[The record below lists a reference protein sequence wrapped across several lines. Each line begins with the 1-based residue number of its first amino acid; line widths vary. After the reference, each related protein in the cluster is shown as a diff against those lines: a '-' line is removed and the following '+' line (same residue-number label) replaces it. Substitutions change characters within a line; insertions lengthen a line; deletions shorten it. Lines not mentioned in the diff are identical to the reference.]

1 MVPYPSLSG
10 LVLPCVTWDN
20 ARSCSV
26 FYMHFLSRNASVVW
40 KVWSLPP
47 QSYEASFIVSPSPP
61 APAFDPCP
69 LKPAEL
75 PWYPVISAQ
84 SLSHLR
90 MFDLHTHSPLSFFY
104 FPPLNSTPF
113 WFSTSGHN
121 SSQACLLVHVS
132 FFIFYMFPVAQVS
145 IIRHVLFSFRMISP
159 SNIISVQDFNSSL
172 NTNGL

>member
-1 MVPYPSLSG
+1 MPLWSEMSIPSLPNHMRQP
-10 LVLPCVTWDN
+10 LLFLHPHLLLP
-20 ARSCSV
+20 
-26 FYMHFLSRNASVVW
+26 
-40 KVWSLPP
+40 
-47 QSYEASFIVSPSPP
+47 
-61 APAFDPCP
+61 FDPCP

-75 PWYPVISAQ
+75 PWYPGISTQ

-90 MFDLHTHSPLSFFY
+90 MFDPHTHSPLSFFY

-159 SNIISVQDFNSSL
+159 SNVISVQDFNSSL